1 MYYKVFFL
9 LEKKLDAAKIVQ
21 MSILFL
27 GKDGES
33 LMNLRNRLHGEN
45 SNFGNR
51 V

>member
-27 GKDGES
+27 GKEGES
-33 LMNLRNRLHGEN
+33 LMNLRNRLH
-45 SNFGNR
+45 STVSIFLD
-51 V
+51 